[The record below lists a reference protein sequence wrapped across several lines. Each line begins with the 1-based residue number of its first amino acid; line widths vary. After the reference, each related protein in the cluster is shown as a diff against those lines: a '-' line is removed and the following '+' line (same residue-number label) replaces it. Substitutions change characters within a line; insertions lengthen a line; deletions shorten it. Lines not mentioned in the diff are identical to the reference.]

1 MLLENPLPLIVRRTP
16 PLVPIV
22 VGDTLE
28 RAAVDVRLATD
39 TAFPTPK
46 NLYLCSSPPK
56 KTIYRQ

>member
-22 VGDTLE
+22 AGDTLE
-28 RAAVDVRLATD
+28 RAGVDIRLATD

-46 NLYLCSSPPK
+46 NIYL
-56 KTIYRQ
+56 